1 MKKIYLATPYTS
13 RRWKF
18 WPVKQLIEFW
28 RFIQV
33 SRAAMRL
40 MNKDLIVFSPIS
52 MNGPIGWFQVKKK
65 RTHDFWLEQDYI
77 WLEQCDELW
86 ILTIE
91 GWRDSYGVLQEE
103 LYADEKG
110 IPIAFLDKNGNINS
124 KN

>member
-13 RRWKF
+13 RKWKF

-28 RFIQV
+28 RFLQV
-33 SRAAMRL
+33 SRAAMKL
-40 MNKDLIVFSPIS
+40 MNKGLAVYSPIS
-52 MNGPIGWFQVKKK
+52 HTAPISWFGLRQN
-65 RTHDFWLEQDYI
+65 HNFWLKQDYI

-91 GWRDSYGVLQEE
+91 GWRDSYGILQEE

-110 IPIAFLDKNGNINS
+110 MPVAYIEKDGNIRQRN
-124 KN
+124 